1 MFPVEIFRAALEKT
15 VSILQQHSIRF
26 HLTGGLTSMAYGEP
40 RMTQD
45 VDVVVDNGSL
55 AANLD
60 AFLQA
65 LESHRFLFEP
75 ASIRQAVAHHGMF
88 QVFDMDEALKID
100 FYPRELIPGELE
112 RSEMLEVF
120 TGVSLPIVS
129 KVDAVGSKLIW
140 ISKGSHK
147 SRRDVRH
154 IYRRASADECQQIRQ
169 LSEQL
174 RLQDLLDEVLNES
187 DEIENS

>member
-1 MFPVEIFRAALEKT
+1 
-15 VSILQQHSIRF
+15 
-26 HLTGGLTSMAYGEP
+26 
-40 RMTQD
+40 
-45 VDVVVDNGSL
+45 
-55 AANLD
+55 
-60 AFLQA
+60 
-65 LESHRFLFEP
+65 
-75 ASIRQAVAHHGMF
+75 
-88 QVFDMDEALKID
+88 MDEALKID

-129 KVDAVGSKLIW
+129 KVDVVGSKLIW
-140 ISKGSHK
+140 IGKGSHK
-147 SRRDVRH
+147 SRRDDRH

-174 RLQDLLDEVLNES
+174 RLHDLLDEVLNEP